1 MIPFRPFGGGI
12 PMRILLLALLLAAGA
27 LAQRHK
33 VNINTETPE
42 GQALQAIGQESDEA
56 KKLAMLEK
64 FTQDYAKSENLAWVY
79 TQMLPLYTK
88 AGQPDK
94 AIEIGDKVIALDPED
109 LETSLAT
116 LKAAEA
122 KKDPDQ
128 VKKWSDVTGPVAQK
142 VIAAPQPKDED
153 EDEWKKR
160 VDFAKQVNTYS
171 EYSLYAMAL
180 QTTDP
185 RKKIALIED
194 LQQRNPQ
201 SQYLGQVQ
209 LVLFQA
215 YRQAGDNDK
224 AVALGEKILATDQSN
239 EDMLLI
245 VADSY
250 LQKGKDP
257 AKVVAYSTK
266 IIDVMN
272 TKAKPEGVSDAD
284 WENRKKTITGL
295 GHFMIGKLNFNDKKY
310 GPADKEL
317 RVALPLVEGNTD
329 LKAETLFL
337 LGFSNY
343 KMENI
348 MEALKFNQQCAAI
361 KSRFQAQAAKNVTVI
376 KSQYHAVKQ

>member
-1 MIPFRPFGGGI
+1 
-12 PMRILLLALLLAAGA
+12 MRILLLALLLAAGA

-42 GQALQAIGQESDEA
+42 GQALQTIGQEADDA

-64 FTQDYAKSENLAWVY
+64 FTEDYAKSENLPWVY
-79 TQMLPLYTK
+79 TQMQPLYTK
-88 AGQPDK
+88 ANQPEK
-94 AIEIGDKVIALDPED
+94 AIAIGEKLIALDAED
-109 LETSLAT
+109 LETALAT

-128 VKKWSDVTGPVAQK
+128 VKKWSDVTGPAAQK

-153 EDEWKKR
+153 EEEWKKR

-180 QTTDP
+180 QTLDA
-185 RKKIALIED
+185 RKRIALIED

-201 SQYLGQVQ
+201 SEYLAQVQ
-209 LVLFQA
+209 LVQFQA
-215 YRQAGDNDK
+215 YRQAGDTDK
-224 AVALGEKILATDQSN
+224 AVALAEKILATDQTN
-239 EDMLLI
+239 EDMLLV

-257 AKVVAYSTK
+257 GKVVAYSTK
-266 IIDVMN
+266 MIDVMN
-272 TKAKPEGVSDAD
+272 TKTKPEGVSDAD
-284 WENRKKTITGL
+284 WENRKKTVTGL

-317 RVALPLVEGNTD
+317 RVALPLVEGNSD

-376 KSQYHAVKQ
+376 KSQYRAVKQ

>member
-1 MIPFRPFGGGI
+1 MIPFRPFGGGK

-42 GQALQAIGQESDEA
+42 GQALQSIGQEADDA

-79 TQMLPLYTK
+79 TQMQPLYTK
-88 AGQPDK
+88 ATQPDK
-94 AIEIGDKVIALDPED
+94 AIEIGEKLIALDPED
-109 LETSLAT
+109 LDTALAT

-122 KKDPDQ
+122 KKDPDL
-128 VKKWSDVTGPVAQK
+128 VKKWSDVTGTVAQK

-153 EDEWKKR
+153 EDDWKKR
-160 VDFAKQVNTYS
+160 IDFTKQVNTYS
-171 EYSLYAMAL
+171 EYALYAMAL
-180 QTTDP
+180 QTTDA
-185 RKKIALIED
+185 RKRIALIED

-201 SQYLGQVQ
+201 SQYVGQMKP
-209 LVLFQA
+209 VLFQA
-215 YRQAGDNDK
+215 YRQAGDNTK
-224 AVALGEKILATDQSN
+224 AVAVAEKILESDPN
-239 EDMLLI
+239 NDEMLLV
-245 VADSY
+245 VADSF
-250 LQKGKDP
+250 LQQGKEP
-257 AKVVAYSTK
+257 SKVVAYSTK
-266 IIDVMN
+266 MIDLMN
-272 TKAKPEGVSDAD
+272 TKAKPEGTSDAD
-284 WENRKKTITGL
+284 WENRKKTMTGL

-317 RVALPLVEGNTD
+317 RVALPFVEGNAD

-348 MEALKFNQQCAAI
+348 TEALKFNQQCAAI

-376 KSQYHAVKQ
+376 KSQYRAVKQ